1 MKGDGVRYAMTLV
14 AALLVGVLTGHGCQF
29 APKRTVLSAPAG
41 TKTAAAHHN
50 DEGIHAYEQGQW
62 DAAKQHFDAAIQSA
76 PDLAEAHYNMGKTL
90 YRLGAMKEGDAH
102 FIAAANLAPGNKVI
116 WDSPPLKNVSVPSK
130 EATIPGFSDGHAGHS
145 H

>member
-1 MKGDGVRYAMTLV
+1 VRYTKTLV
-14 AALLVGVLTGHGCQF
+14 AALMAAALAGNGCQS
-29 APKRTVLSAPAG
+29 APKRTVLPAPAG
-41 TKTAAAHHN
+41 TNTAAAHHN

-62 DAAKQHFDAAIQSA
+62 DAAKQHFAAAITAA

-102 FIAAANLAPGNKVI
+102 FIEAANLAPGNKVI
-116 WDSPPLKNVSVPSK
+116 WDSPPLKNVYVPSK
-130 EATIPGFSDGHAGHS
+130 ETTTPGFSDGPAGHS